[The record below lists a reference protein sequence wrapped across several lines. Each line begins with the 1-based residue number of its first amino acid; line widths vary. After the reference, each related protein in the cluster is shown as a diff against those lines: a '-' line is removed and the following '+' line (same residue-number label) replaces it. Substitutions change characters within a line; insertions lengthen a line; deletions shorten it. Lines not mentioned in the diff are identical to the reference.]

1 MNPGRHRR
9 VRRDAEE
16 DFPTGN
22 DEFSVDPNCTV
33 MVRNVSLVPLGLRNS
48 KVYKVVSDKNKVYTR
63 KRCHVFVHG
72 LRGKSERRR
81 FSSSPLFPVLC
92 CTLETEGEANAC
104 LPRAEEERGGKRI
117 KKKRGKGP
125 LKKKGP
131 LFIFGEKKAAGGK
144 ATGTM
149 LYTVPFFLPFLF
161 LSSCEGR
168 AKLCFFC
175 KISFP
180 LPRN

>member
-1 MNPGRHRR
+1 MKEEGSPLFLFFLSFVVLWRR
-9 VRRDAEE
+9 RERQMHA
-16 DFPTGN
+16 
-22 DEFSVDPNCTV
+22 C
-33 MVRNVSLVPLGLRNS
+33 LGLRRS
-48 KVYKVVSDKNKVYTR
+48 KGER
-63 KRCHVFVHG
+63 K
-72 LRGKSERRR
+72 
-81 FSSSPLFPVLC
+81 
-92 CTLETEGEANAC
+92 
-104 LPRAEEERGGKRI
+104 

-168 AKLCFFC
+168 AKLCFFLQDLFSPSEELILC
-175 KISFP
+175 MYTMIFQKRTRRS
-180 LPRN
+180 LLCRRPRM